1 MASAGVIDT
10 ILRQLAT
17 VDLSA
22 KDKFEAA
29 VTLRDHLDHYTSGPV
44 YPQFLKKVMPV
55 IIGILSGP
63 PSFQS
68 ESSEQKLRNCML
80 EIIHRFPSIPSPPE
94 PFEPYAEETIDL
106 LSRLIRTDNEDNAC
120 LCIKTVCDILR
131 HQSKVCGAKA
141 QAFLLLVKDLF
152 DQTELIVKSQLD
164 HEQPADGSAAAGV
177 GAGPGAAALAAS
189 DPTAPSTPGPS
200 HPPGSP
206 VAGASL
212 EVDRPLLK
220 GMQSFKVIAECP
232 IIVVS
237 IFQMYRSLNNIK
249 PFIPVIKAVLSTHPK
264 AQDRAHAEANARGAN
279 FFGMSPLI
287 RNKTSYGDYIT
298 LKVKMM
304 SFLAYALR
312 QHADL
317 MADFLP
323 ALPSTIVRLLRD
335 CPRDKA
341 AARKELIVAIRHI
354 INFNYRLI
362 FVSVIEQFLDERT
375 LMGDG
380 LTVHETMRPLAYSML
395 ADLIHHVRDHLKP
408 PIIRKTVA
416 IYTRNLLDDFPGT
429 SFQTMSAKLLLNMA
443 ECIAKMDDK
452 VEARYLLVT
461 ILNAIA
467 DKFAS
472 MNRQYNNAVKLSA
485 DVRRQQADQQRK
497 AAASPTALGTAAFS
511 ETYLADMD
519 ATAPAW
525 DEIDIFTAAMPIK
538 LINARE
544 RGHDPVVDNK
554 FLFKTLMHGLR
565 NTVFQLRACTQAPAI
580 DPAIAPAGW
589 SEVASG
595 FNAEEVQV
603 IVKLLREGARVFRYY
618 EGVKDKNASDAHYAS
633 TVEYM
638 ANFYMASSSKEEKDL
653 LEMFATVF
661 HVIDPATFNEIFG
674 HEVPHLF
681 AMTLEHPALLHIPQF
696 FLASDVTSPTFCGML
711 LRFLMDH
718 IEEVGLA
725 DVKKASV
732 LLRLFKLAFM
742 AVTLFAAQNEQILLP
757 YVVDIIS
764 KSVELSTHAQEPMNY
779 FFLLRSLFRSIGGG
793 KFEHLYKQILP
804 LLEMLLDVLNNLLLA
819 ARKPVERDLYVEL
832 CLTVPAR
839 LSNLLPHLN
848 FLMRPLVAA
857 LRAGSDMIGQGLRTL
872 ELCVDN
878 LTAEY
883 LDPLMA
889 PVLDELMPALYDQL
903 RPHPYS
909 HFHAHTAMRILG
921 KLGGRNR
928 KHMTDHLPLTFKQYI
943 DDVPSFDVRLV
954 GSKKDRAFNADLGLE
969 LALQKIMEVPS
980 KPVKGPIPK
989 QSDAYYKK
997 QALQMIEA
1005 QIKIRIGYD
1014 KSVPE
1019 DLPRLVR
1026 LQAQDLLARK
1036 FDVDLGPFEEI
1047 HRDRSVAKKRDQEE
1061 VLTRLLK
1068 ALLYAESIPELRDEA
1083 DAFLMNICRHFVVLD
1098 VGRSLV
1104 NAKKASTTFDATTGE
1119 GPLVV
1124 DAHILADA
1132 LLDSLASMLPEVR
1145 EAAQRAIRV
1154 MFETAATIFGSE
1166 RHVHVLEFF
1175 GHLSSTF
1182 THGCYVEEWFLK
1194 TGACLGIHTLLTEID
1209 LGEAWVDSVQMD
1221 FIRALLFVVKD
1232 MPPDLPDTTMRLA
1245 QKTLEA
1251 LLDRVTKGLTKDD
1264 VVPAKD
1270 HAHPRA
1276 EQDNKRNS
1284 QTPQPPQASP
1294 APQTTPQ
1301 PTPTPAPAAVAQGTP
1316 QPAAAAATSTPAPST
1331 TAVAAPKSTRAR
1343 RLPTTCNLLAME
1355 LSHMNK
1361 HVRSTAKKSLEQIAK
1376 NIDAQVWE
1384 IIEPHK
1390 ERLLTPL
1397 FQKPLRA
1404 LPFAIQI
1411 GLIDALT
1418 YFLTLKTDFVAIDDD
1433 VDRLLTEALAL
1444 SDASDT
1450 SLAGKSAEFRTHNHI
1465 VQLRVACIRIL
1476 STAMGFDEYQ
1486 RNKDNKPSVTR
1497 AAIVSM
1503 FFNRLYADSDPTS
1516 EAANEALKRVFMY
1529 TSKLPKDLLQQG
1541 LRPVLA
1547 SLQDAKRLT
1556 PENLEH
1562 LALLLRLLTNYFK
1575 VEIGSRLLDHVG
1587 KLAQP
1592 AEIQRVSFMLYEQS
1606 VLMNT
1611 IVGVFGIFPLLP
1623 DAARMYKERIIDAV
1637 LDLEEKLR
1645 RTHHSPLRAPVYK
1658 YLNRYP
1664 DECCNLLT
1672 SRIEQLKYG
1681 RFLAQ
1686 ALDDPDSQAIR
1697 DYCDAH
1703 VDELIKS
1710 CNTIVE
1716 EQKET
1721 RFVAVINTVHILHS
1735 LAAHHSTAVPWMEK
1749 KENLMWLKAVA
1760 KTLEERLRANAYP
1773 PELRLA
1779 ANQAAEQLM
1788 AILTKYL
1795 DLHVDDTD
1803 MLLSL
1808 VECVTA
1814 EDLRATPAFHA
1825 HIYKKIVCNESV
1837 DFCRS
1842 LVLRCLEVYAG
1853 KKASHKTKS
1862 YLLHNMVNPIV
1873 AMDVMRHWDRL
1884 GEKDKDKGSPLFA
1897 DKQILESINSK
1908 IWQASMVDSQDDAA
1922 AAAVGGVDY
1931 TRMEVMQLTAMIV
1944 KYHHVILQDLRKDT
1958 IKFGWTYIRN
1968 DDAMNKNAAYV
1979 LLGYFI
1985 AHYETPVKIVSQVY
1999 YSLLKTNQS
2008 EGRALVSQALELIA
2022 PVLPKRFKP
2031 KGDDRNAAVWAAAPR
2046 RILAEESHNAQQT
2059 SSIFQFLVRHPDL
2072 FYELRD
2078 KFTMLIILSLQR
2090 VASPANASS
2099 ESKRLALNLM
2109 WLIWQWEYR
2118 RVEGKPIEEA
2128 NGAISGSSA
2137 SPSAARSTSASP
2149 MSRKRRLEGD
2159 EPGDPSSG
2167 GSPSGQAPAAPAV
2180 APVKEYQVPQVGRQK
2195 MLRFLVK
2202 FIAQLNER
2210 YELPSSKPKD
2220 PSALA
2225 LQSPNPWSD
2234 MCKRSMALLYNLLHP
2249 RYWGISDVELQ
2260 SNATDVV
2267 LASDKTSQ
2275 ALANDQPEKETED
2288 KFINNIINMLQV
2300 VRVILNFQTDEWI
2313 VANIEVIQKI
2323 LERSLK
2329 SDNPEVQDCL
2339 HTETTDHDDG
2349 RKLKSIVARVLE
2361 TVPEDVQMEDADGEG
2376 ESETQQPSEFVTF
2389 LSNIATETL
2398 GANNY
2403 MAGINILWSLAA
2415 RRPTAVDVHIPAI
2428 LKALQAKLGREHLA
2442 HYAFMATI
2450 ANNPHHARA
2459 QQQQQ
2464 DPAAAAAEMTPYNL
2478 EIQTGLIIKA
2488 IDVAAKRIETLG
2500 DNRRPFLSVLA
2511 NLVEKSQHIGLCTK
2525 ILDMVEG
2532 WVFKSEGT
2540 WPTLKEKTAVLHK
2553 MLGFEH
2559 RPDLTML
2566 QKFLD
2571 LVIRIY
2577 EDPKIARTEITVR
2590 LEHAFLIGTRA
2601 QDVDTRNRFLN
2612 VFSRSLAKAASDR
2625 LMFVITDQNWEMLA
2639 DTFWL
2644 SQASH
2649 LLMGAVEMNATAQL
2663 HPEDI
2668 RVQTLSQLY
2677 GIYSKDNREP
2687 ELMMDDK
2694 YEALMAGVRKHV
2706 AGLADV
2712 KVRDLLEPL
2721 TQLQH
2726 TDNHTANE
2734 LWVMLFPLFWGA
2746 TLREDRPELERGLVG
2761 LLTKDYHNRQ
2771 MDKRPNVI
2779 QALLA
2784 GASRA
2789 WPDCKIPPHVMK
2801 HLARIF
2807 DVWYVALTQLERS
2820 AIFPEVASARVRESN
2835 LDALVEL
2842 YADLKEE
2849 DLFYGTW
2856 RRRCRF
2862 LETNSGL
2869 SYEQNGMWDKAQ
2881 RMYEAAQVKA
2891 RTSVVPYSQAEYMLW
2906 EDHWV
2911 ICAQKLQQW
2920 DILQDFAKHENFQD
2934 LLLECAWRNFDMWQE
2949 QTSRDQLDG
2958 LIKGVMDAP
2967 TPRRAFFQSF
2977 MSLLRFH
2984 HKQEAAQEFNRSTD
2998 EAIQL
3003 SIRKWHQLP
3012 RRLTN
3017 AHIPLM
3023 QQFQLMVEIHDASII
3038 SNSLSTTVY
3047 TNLDAKSSE
3056 LKLLLGSWRD
3066 RLPNMWDDVLAWQ
3079 DLVTWRQHIFNLI
3092 NNTYL
3097 NLLPAQGGGQPA
3109 GSSSFAYRGYH
3120 ETAWIINRFAHVARK
3135 HDLSEVCINQL
3146 GRIYTLPNIEIQEAF
3161 LKLREQAKCH
3171 FQNPDELTSG
3181 LDVINNTNLNY
3192 FNAPQKAEFYTLK
3205 GMFLEKLSQKEDAN
3219 VAFGTALHYDIT
3231 TPKAWAEWGFFND
3244 RIFQAEPTNYTVARQ
3259 ALTCYLQASASY
3271 KNAKVRKLIS
3281 RILWLLSL
3289 DDAQGTIASGFDDF
3303 KGEMATW
3310 YWITFIPQ
3318 LLSGLN
3324 HKEAPRTHEILLE
3337 IAQTYPQALYFVLR
3351 TSREDM
3357 LQIKKNQ
3364 EAREAKL
3371 AQQQAAQAAA
3381 LAQAAKQGSASPSQ
3395 TKTAAGAASGTP
3407 APASA
3412 TQSPQQQN
3420 KQTPTPTP
3428 QPQPQPTAAKTEGG
3442 ASRPGTANGA
3452 ADGTPAP
3459 ANGAAA
3465 TTPAAPAS
3473 ASGTPVPPGTTPAPA
3488 ASAATPASASG
3499 TPAPAIKTEAGTE
3512 GAAAPAASAAGSNKA
3527 NSAATTPVPPPVPAP
3542 APAPASATPAAAGA
3556 AAGTPARNGSATPA
3570 PNGVAAQQAKA
3581 AGGDGSPA
3589 AAAAA
3594 ATAGRVQANGG
3605 KRHPWDY
3612 MEEILVVL
3620 KSSFP
3625 LLALSMETVIDQI
3638 QKHLKCPPDEDAY
3651 RLIVALLN
3659 DAMSYISRSPTS
3671 YSKDVKLP
3679 TATESN
3685 IMRFAETVLPTHIRP
3700 MFEAE
3705 FVAVRPTMYEYI
3717 QNLRQWRNKFEDKLD
3732 RRSNK
3737 VPLEQLSPHLCEFRY
3752 LKMDDIEIPGQYLQ
3766 LKDKN
3771 SDFIR
3776 IDRFIP
3782 QVELIRTVGVSHRR
3796 IRIRGHDGSIH
3807 PFAVQQPTAR
3817 NCRREE
3823 RALQL
3828 FRQLN
3833 QRLSHK
3839 KESRRRDLQFTLP
3852 LVVPV
3857 AQHIRLVQDDPSY
3870 VSMQTIYEEHCRENG
3885 FSKDDAAIH
3894 TMEKLAVLIDS
3905 KTTVRLHA
3913 RHHMPT
3919 QTIALTDNPQKQND
3933 QQAMGARAEVLEAI
3947 QARMVPNTVLINY
3960 FQRTFPD
3967 FGDYF
3972 LFRRRF
3978 AYQYAATTFMTF
3990 ILCAD
3995 KRYPH
4000 KINIG
4005 RGTGNVWSADVMP
4018 FMPTVSPYFKN
4029 PEPVPFRLTPNLQA
4043 LMGPLAVEGIFSC
4056 SIMAIARSLAEPE
4069 QELSYALTLFVRDE
4083 IVYWFTS
4090 NRHAQQMTEDK
4101 LRRAVQANVD
4111 VVTKRAVSLAQ
4122 TPVGNLPAYQTVI
4135 DLIAKATNPVNLA
4148 MCDVLWMAF
4157 L

>member
-17 VDLSA
+17 ADLST
-22 KDKFEAA
+22 KDKLEAA
-29 VTLRDHLDHYTSGPV
+29 VTLRDHLDHYTTGPV

-55 IIGILSGP
+55 IIGILNGP

-68 ESSEQKLRNCML
+68 ASLEQKLRYCML

-106 LSRLIRTDNEDNAC
+106 LSRLIRFDNEDNAC

-131 HQSKVCGAKA
+131 HQAKVCGVKA
-141 QAFLLLVKDLF
+141 QAFLGLVKELF
-152 DQTELIVKSQLD
+152 DQTEVIVKEQLD
-164 HEQPADGSAAAGV
+164 NEPADGSIAV
-177 GAGPGAAALAAS
+177 GGAVSADTFALGA
-189 DPTAPSTPGPS
+189 APSTPA
-200 HPPGSP
+200 HAPGSP
-206 VAGASL
+206 GAGASL

-249 PFIPVIKAVLSTHPK
+249 PFIPVIKAILSGHPK
-264 AQDRAHAEANARGAN
+264 AQEAAHAEAATRGVA
-279 FFGMSPLI
+279 FFGMSPQI
-287 RNKTSYGDYIT
+287 RNKASYNDYIT

-362 FVSVIEQFLDERT
+362 FVSVIEQLLDERT

-416 IYTRNLLDDFPGT
+416 IYTKNLLDEFPGT

-443 ECIAKMDDK
+443 ECIAKMEDK
-452 VEARYLLVT
+452 IEARYLLVT

-467 DKFAS
+467 DKFAA
-472 MNRQYNNAVKLSA
+472 MNRQYENAVKQSA
-485 DVRRQQADQQRK
+485 DVRRQQAVQQRK
-497 AAASPTALGTAAFS
+497 AAFSPTALGTAAFS

-519 ATAPAW
+519 ATAPTW
-525 DEIDIFTAAMPIK
+525 DEIDIFTAAMPIRM
-538 LINARE
+538 INTRE

-565 NTVFQLRACTQAPAI
+565 NTVYQLRACAQTPEI
-580 DPAIAPAGW
+580 DPAICPPGW

-618 EGVKDKNASDAHYAS
+618 ESVEKDKLGADAHYAS

-638 ANFYMASSSKEEKDL
+638 ANFYMASSSKEEKEL
-653 LEMFATVF
+653 MEMFATVF
-661 HVIDPATFNEIFG
+661 HVIDLATFNEIFE
-674 HEVPHLF
+674 HEIPHLF
-681 AMTLEHPALLHIPQF
+681 TLTLEHPALLHIPQF

-711 LRFLMDH
+711 LRFLMNH
-718 IEEVGLA
+718 IKDVGLA

-732 LLRLFKLAFM
+732 LLRMFKLVFM
-742 AVTLFAAQNEQILLP
+742 AVTLFAAQNEQVLLP
-757 YVVDIIS
+757 YVVDILS
-764 KSVELSTHAQEPMNY
+764 KSVELSTHAEEPMNY

-819 ARKPVERDLYVEL
+819 ARKPIERDLYVEL

-857 LRAGSDMIGQGLRTL
+857 LRAGWDMIGQGLRTL

-928 KHMTDHLPLTFKQYI
+928 KYMTDHLPLTFKQYV
-943 DDVPSFDVRLV
+943 DDAPSFDVRIV
-954 GSKKDRAFNADLGLE
+954 GTKKERAFNADLGLE
-969 LALQKIMEVPS
+969 LALQKIMEVPN
-980 KPVKGPIPK
+980 KPVKGPIFK

-997 QALQMIEA
+997 QALQMIVA
-1005 QIKIRIGYD
+1005 QIKIRIGFD
-1014 KSVPE
+1014 KNLQE

-1036 FDVDLGPFEEI
+1036 LDADLGPFEEI

-1061 VLTRLLK
+1061 ALTRLLK
-1068 ALLYAESIPELRDEA
+1068 ALIFAESIPDLRDEA
-1083 DAFLMNICRHFVVLD
+1083 STFLMNICRHFIVLD
-1098 VGRSLV
+1098 VGISLV
-1104 NAKKASTTFDATTGE
+1104 NAKRASITFDATKGE

-1124 DAHILADA
+1124 DSHVLTDAILE
-1132 LLDSLASMLPEVR
+1132 SLASTQPEVR
-1145 EAAQRAIRV
+1145 EVAQRAIKV
-1154 MFETAATIFGSE
+1154 MFDTAATIFGSE
-1166 RHVHVLEFF
+1166 SHVHVLEFF
-1175 GHLSSTF
+1175 THLASTF
-1182 THGCYVEEWFLK
+1182 THGCYGEEWFLK
-1194 TGACLGIHTLLTEID
+1194 TGACLGIRTLLTDID
-1209 LGEAWVDSVQMD
+1209 LGDVWIDSVQMKLT
-1221 FIRALLFVVKD
+1221 RGLLFVIKD

-1245 QKTLEA
+1245 QSTLET
-1251 LLDRVTKGLTKDD
+1251 LLERVTKG
-1264 VVPAKD
+1264 V
-1270 HAHPRA
+1270 
-1276 EQDNKRNS
+1276 KREDLLADKEVS
-1284 QTPQPPQASP
+1284 QTPV
-1294 APQTTPQ
+1294 PQTPQSLDTKIGPQTPLSQ
-1301 PTPTPAPAAVAQGTP
+1301 TSKSDET
-1316 QPAAAAATSTPAPST
+1316 ATKMSA
-1331 TAVAAPKSTRAR
+1331 RAR
-1343 RLPTTCNLLAME
+1343 RLSQMCLTLAME

-1361 HVRSTAKKSLEQIAK
+1361 HVRNTSKRSLDQIAK
-1376 NIDAQVWE
+1376 AVDVQVWE
-1384 IIEPHK
+1384 IIEPYK
-1390 ERLLTPL
+1390 ERLLPPL
-1397 FQKPLRA
+1397 YQKPLRA

-1411 GLIDALT
+1411 GYIDALT
-1418 YFLTLKTDFVAIDDD
+1418 YFLTVKTDFVPVDED
-1433 VDRLLTEALAL
+1433 VDRLLSEVLAL
-1444 SDASDT
+1444 SEASDS

-1465 VQLRVACIRIL
+1465 VELRVACIRIL
-1476 STAMGFDEYQ
+1476 STAMGIDEFQ
-1486 RNKDNKPSVTR
+1486 RNKDNKPSAAR
-1497 AAIVSM
+1497 AQIVSM
-1503 FFNRLYADSDPTS
+1503 FFSRLYEESDPTC
-1516 EAANEALKRVFMY
+1516 EAANEALKRVLMY

-1556 PENLEH
+1556 PSRLEN

-1575 VEIGSRLLDHVG
+1575 VEIGSRLLDHVA
-1587 KLAQP
+1587 KLALP
-1592 AEIQRVSFMLYEQS
+1592 TDIQQVSFMLYEQS
-1606 VLMNT
+1606 VLMST

-1623 DAARMYKERIIDAV
+1623 DAARMYKERIIDAA

-1645 RTHHSPLRAPVYK
+1645 RTHHSPLRPSVYK
-1658 YLNRYP
+1658 YFNRYP
-1664 DECCNLLT
+1664 EDCCNLLT
-1672 SRIEQLKYG
+1672 SRIEQLRYG
-1681 RFLAQ
+1681 RLLAQ
-1686 ALDDPDSQAIR
+1686 ALQDKDSQRIR
-1697 DYCDAH
+1697 DYCNAH
-1703 VDELIKS
+1703 ADELIQS
-1710 CNTIVE
+1710 CNTIVANK
-1716 EQKET
+1716 KET
-1721 RFVAVINTVHILHS
+1721 QFVAVINTVHILYS
-1735 LAAHHSTAVPWMEK
+1735 LCVNQATAVPWLEK
-1749 KENLMWLKAVA
+1749 KDNLNWLKSVS
-1760 KTLEERLRANAYP
+1760 KTLEERLRANTYP

-1779 ANQAAEQLM
+1779 ANQAAEQLTS
-1788 AILTKYL
+1788 ISTHYL
-1795 DLHVDDTD
+1795 SLHVDDIDT
-1803 MLLSL
+1803 LLGL
-1808 VECVTA
+1808 VGSITA
-1814 EDLRATPAFHA
+1814 EELRSTPEFHK
-1825 HIYKKIVCNESV
+1825 HIYENIVCNQSV
-1837 DFCRS
+1837 SFCQT
-1842 LVLRCLEVYAG
+1842 LVLRCLEDYAG
-1853 KKASHKTKS
+1853 KVASHKTKS
-1862 YLLHNMVNPIV
+1862 FLLHYIVNPIV
-1873 AMDVMRHWDRL
+1873 AMDIMRHWDRL
-1884 GEKDKDKGSPLFA
+1884 GEKDKDKGSPLLA
-1897 DKQILESINSK
+1897 DKQIIESISSK
-1908 IWQASMVDSQDDAA
+1908 VWKANMADGQDETGLQVD
-1922 AAAVGGVDY
+1922 GVDY
-1931 TRMEVMQLTAMIV
+1931 TRMEVMQLTAMLV
-1944 KYHHVILQDLRKDT
+1944 KYHHVILQDLRKDI

-1979 LLGYFI
+1979 VLGYFI
-1985 AHYETPVKIVSQVY
+1985 AHYDTPVKIVSQVY

-2008 EGRALVSQALELIA
+2008 EGRVLVSQALELIA
-2022 PVLPKRFKP
+2022 PVLPKRFRP
-2031 KGDDRNAAVWAAAPR
+2031 NLDRNAAVWAAAPR

-2059 SSIFQFLVRHPDL
+2059 TSIFQFLVRHPDL
-2072 FYELRD
+2072 FYESRD

-2090 VASPANASS
+2090 VASPPNASS

-2118 RVEGKPIEEA
+2118 RVEGKPIEETSVNGGAVATPA
-2128 NGAISGSSA
+2128 NGASSPA
-2137 SPSAARSTSASP
+2137 AARHMSESP
-2149 MSRKRRLEGD
+2149 LSRKRKLDGD
-2159 EPGDPSSG
+2159 DAAD
-2167 GSPSGQAPAAPAV
+2167 SPSIQGASAVQQPTAPF
-2180 APVKEYQVPQVGRQK
+2180 KEYQVPTVGRQK
-2195 MLRFLVK
+2195 MLRFLIK

-2220 PSALA
+2220 STSVAQ
-2225 LQSPNPWSD
+2225 QSPNPWSD
-2234 MCKRSMALLYNLLHP
+2234 MCKRSIALLYNLLQP
-2249 RYWGISDVELQ
+2249 RYWGINDVELQ
-2260 SNATDVV
+2260 SNVTEAV
-2267 LASDKTSQ
+2267 LHNDKTAR
-2275 ALANDQPEKETED
+2275 ALANDQSEKEED
-2288 KFINNIINMLQV
+2288 KFVNNIINMLQV
-2300 VRVILNFQTDEWI
+2300 VRLILNFQTDEWI
-2313 VANIEVIQKI
+2313 VAHIDGIQTI
-2323 LERSLK
+2323 LEMSLK

-2339 HTETTDHDDG
+2339 CTETTENDDG
-2349 RKLKSIVARVLE
+2349 RKVKSILGRILE
-2361 TVPEDVQMEDADGEG
+2361 TVPEDVQMEDADADGEG
-2376 ESETQQPSEFVTF
+2376 ETQQPSEFVTF

-2398 GANNY
+2398 SAGNY
-2403 MAGINILWSLAA
+2403 MAGINILWSLSA
-2415 RRPTAVDVHIPAI
+2415 RRPAAIDGHIPAI

-2442 HYAFMATI
+2442 HYAYVATY
-2450 ANNPHHARA
+2450 ASNPHYRA
-2459 QQQQQ
+2459 QQQL
-2464 DPAAAAAEMTPYNL
+2464 DPASAVNEMTPYNL

-2488 IDVAAKRIETLG
+2488 IDVAAKRIESLG
-2500 DNRRPFLSVLA
+2500 DDRRPFLSVLA

-2553 MLGFEH
+2553 MLGFEN
-2559 RPDLTML
+2559 RTDLTML

-2601 QDVDTRNRFLN
+2601 QDVETRNRFLN
-2612 VFSRSLAKAASDR
+2612 VFSRSLAKAGSDR
-2625 LMFVITDQNWEMLA
+2625 LMFVITDQNWETLA

-2644 SQASH
+2644 AQASH
-2649 LLMGAVEMNATAQL
+2649 LLMGAFEMNAMAQM
-2663 HPEDI
+2663 HPEDV
-2668 RVQTLSQLY
+2668 RVQPMSQLY
-2677 GIYSKDNREP
+2677 GTYSKDTREP
-2687 ELMMDDK
+2687 EMMMDDK
-2694 YEALMAGVRKHV
+2694 YEMLMASVRRHV
-2706 AGLADV
+2706 ASLADV

-2721 TQLQH
+2721 AQLQH
-2726 TDNHTANE
+2726 TDNKTAKD
-2734 LWVMLFPLFWGA
+2734 LWVTLFPLFWGGS
-2746 TLREDRPELERGLVG
+2746 LREDRPELERGLVG
-2761 LLTKDYHNRQ
+2761 LLTKEYHNRQ
-2771 MDKRPNVI
+2771 MDKRPNVV

-2789 WPDCKIPPHVMK
+2789 WPDCKVPPHVMK

-2807 DVWYVALTQLERS
+2807 DVWYVAVMQLERS
-2820 AIFPEVASARVRESN
+2820 ATFPEVSSARVRESN

-2862 LETNSGL
+2862 IETNSGL

-2881 RMYEAAQVKA
+2881 RLYEAAQVKA

-2911 ICAQKLQQW
+2911 VCAQKLQQW

-2949 QTSRDQLDG
+2949 QSSRDQLEG

-2967 TPRRAFFQSF
+2967 TPRRTFFHSF

-2984 HKQEAAQEFNRSTD
+2984 HKQDTVQDFNRSTD

-3038 SNSLSTTVY
+3038 CNSLSTTVFS
-3047 TNLDAKSSE
+3047 NLDTKSTE

-3066 RLPNMWDDVLAWQ
+3066 RLPNMWDDILAWQ

-3092 NNTYL
+3092 NSTYL
-3097 NLLPAQGGGQPA
+3097 NLLPPQGSGQPT
-3109 GSSSFAYRGYH
+3109 GGSSFAYRGYH

-3171 FQNPDELTSG
+3171 FQNPDELNSG
-3181 LDVINNTNLNY
+3181 LDVINNTNLSY
-3192 FNAPQKAEFYTLK
+3192 FNSPQKAEFYTLK
-3205 GMFLEKLSQKEDAN
+3205 GMFLEKLHQKDDAN
-3219 VAFGTALHYDIT
+3219 LAFGTALHFDIT

-3244 RIFQAEPTNYTVARQ
+3244 RIFQAEPTNYMVARQ

-3289 DDAQGTIASGFDDF
+3289 DDAQGTIAGGFDDF

-3318 LLSGLN
+3318 LLTGLSQ
-3324 HKEAPRTHEILLE
+3324 KEAPRIHEILLE
-3337 IAQTYPQALYFVLR
+3337 IAKTYPQALYFVLR
-3351 TSREDM
+3351 TSRDDM
-3357 LQIKKNQ
+3357 QQIKKNQ
-3364 EAREAKL
+3364 EIREQKAL
-3371 AQQQAAQAAA
+3371 QIQAAQAAA
-3381 LAQAAKQGSASPSQ
+3381 AAQAAQAQSNKKQDSTSPSL
-3395 TKTAAGAASGTP
+3395 TKSAVATAATPSGTP
-3407 APASA
+3407 TTV
-3412 TQSPQQQN
+3412 TQSPQQV
-3420 KQTPTPTP
+3420 KSAP
-3428 QPQPQPTAAKTEGG
+3428 QAATANSNGG
-3442 ASRPGTANGA
+3442 ASLPGTAADGAVEGTVVAGAVTATALAGTSETPVPPGSASGA
-3452 ADGTPAP
+3452 APPATIKTEAPGEGAANSAP
-3459 ANGAAA
+3459 ANGHAKPNGAAA
-3465 TTPAAPAS
+3465 T
-3473 ASGTPVPPGTTPAPA
+3473 
-3488 ASAATPASASG
+3488 
-3499 TPAPAIKTEAGTE
+3499 
-3512 GAAAPAASAAGSNKA
+3512 
-3527 NSAATTPVPPPVPAP
+3527 PVPPPALGPATNVGT
-3542 APAPASATPAAAGA
+3542 TPL
-3556 AAGTPARNGSATPA
+3556 RNGSATPA
-3570 PNGVAAQQAKA
+3570 PNGLAQQAQQMQKVM
-3581 AGGDGSPA
+3581 GDGSPA
-3589 AAAAA
+3589 LTAAL
-3594 ATAGRVQANGG
+3594 AGAVGKTG
-3605 KRHPWDY
+3605 KRPPWDH
-3612 MEEILVVL
+3612 MEQILVVL

-3638 QKHLKCPPDEDAY
+3638 SKHLKCPPDEDAY

-3659 DAMSYISRSPTS
+3659 DAMSYIGRAPTS
-3671 YSKDVKLP
+3671 YSKEVKLP
-3679 TATESN
+3679 PATESN
-3685 IMRFAETVLPTHIRP
+3685 IMRFAETVLPAHIRP

-3732 RRSNK
+3732 RRAAK

-3771 SDFIR
+3771 TDFIR

-3828 FRQLN
+3828 LRQLN

-3870 VSMQTIYEEHCRENG
+3870 VSMQTIYEEFCRENG
-3885 FSKDDAAIH
+3885 YSKDDASIQ
-3894 TMEKLAVLIDS
+3894 TLEKLAVMLDA
-3905 KTTVRLHA
+3905 KA
-3913 RHHMPT
+3913 KPNDHHT
-3919 QTIALTDNPQKQND
+3919 
-3933 QQAMGARAEVLEAI
+3933 MGAKAEVLEAI
-3947 QARMVPNTVLINY
+3947 QANMVPNTVLIDY
-3960 FQRTFPD
+3960 FQRMFPD

-3978 AYQYAATTFMTF
+3978 AYQYAATTFMTYV
-3990 ILCAD
+3990 LSAD

-4005 RGTGNVWSADVMP
+4005 RGTGNVWSAEVMP
-4018 FMPTVSPYFKN
+4018 FMPQNGPYFKN
-4029 PEPVPFRLTPNLQA
+4029 LEPVPFRLTPNLQA

-4056 SIMAIARSLAEPE
+4056 SIMAIARSLADPE
-4069 QELSYALTLFVRDE
+4069 QELAYALTLFVRDE
-4083 IVYWFTS
+4083 IVFWFTS

-4101 LRRAVQANVD
+4101 LRRAVQANVEA
-4111 VVTKRAVSLAQ
+4111 VTKRAVSLAQ
-4122 TPVGNLPAYQTVI
+4122 PPVGNLPAFQTVI
-4135 DLIAKATNPVNLA
+4135 DLVARATNPVNLA
-4148 MCDVLWMAF
+4148 MSDILWMPF

>member
-17 VDLSA
+17 ADLSA
-22 KDKFEAA
+22 KDKLDAA
-29 VTLRDHLDHYTSGPV
+29 VTLRDHLDHYTTGPV
-44 YPQFLKKVMPV
+44 YPQFLRKVMPV
-55 IIGILSGP
+55 IIGILNGP

-68 ESSEQKLRNCML
+68 ASLDQKLRYCML

-106 LSRLIRTDNEDNAC
+106 LSRLIRIDNEDNAC

-131 HQSKVCGAKA
+131 HQAKVCGAKA
-141 QAFLLLVKDLF
+141 QAFLSLVKELF
-152 DQTELIVKSQLD
+152 DQTEVIVKEQLD
-164 HEQPADGSAAAGV
+164 NEPADGSFPDG
-177 GAGPGAAALAAS
+177 GAAPADMSAQSL
-189 DPTAPSTPGPS
+189 APSTPAHAPAS
-200 HPPGSP
+200 PG
-206 VAGASL
+206 AGASL

-249 PFIPVIKAVLSTHPK
+249 PFIPVIKAILSGHPK
-264 AQDRAHAEANARGAN
+264 AQEAAHAEAASKGAP
-279 FFGMSPLI
+279 FFGMSPRI

-317 MADFLP
+317 VSDFLP

-362 FVSVIEQFLDERT
+362 FVGVIEQLLDERT

-408 PIIRKTVA
+408 PVIRKTVS
-416 IYTRNLLDDFPGT
+416 IYTRNLLDEFPGT

-443 ECIAKMDDK
+443 ECISKMEDK
-452 VEARYLLVT
+452 IEARYLLVT

-467 DKFAS
+467 GKFAA
-472 MNRQYNNAVKLSA
+472 MNRQYENAVKQSA
-485 DVRRQQADQQRK
+485 DVRRQQAAQQRK
-497 AAASPTALGTAAFS
+497 AAFSPTALGTAAFS
-511 ETYLADMD
+511 ETYLADTD

-525 DEIDIFTAAMPIK
+525 DEIDIFTVAMPIK
-538 LINARE
+538 LINTRE

-565 NTVFQLRACTQAPAI
+565 NTVYQLRACAQTPDI
-580 DPAIAPAGW
+580 DPVICPPGW

-595 FNAEEVQV
+595 FSAEEVQV

-618 EGVKDKNASDAHYAS
+618 ESVEKDKLGADAHYAS

-638 ANFYMASSSKEEKDL
+638 ANFYMTSSSKEEKEL
-653 LEMFATVF
+653 MEMFATVF
-661 HVIDPATFNEIFG
+661 HVVDLATFNEIFE
-674 HEVPHLF
+674 HEIPHLF
-681 AMTLEHPALLHIPQF
+681 SLTLEHPALLHIPQF

-711 LRFLMDH
+711 LRFLMNH
-718 IEEVGLA
+718 IKDVGLA
-725 DVKKASV
+725 DVKRASV
-732 LLRLFKLAFM
+732 LLRMFKLVFM
-742 AVTLFAAQNEQILLP
+742 AVTLFAAQNEQVLLP
-757 YVVDIIS
+757 YVVDILS
-764 KSVELSTHAQEPMNY
+764 KSVELSTHAEEPMNY

-819 ARKPVERDLYVEL
+819 ARKPIERDLYVEL

-857 LRAGSDMIGQGLRTL
+857 LRAGSEMIGQGLRTL

-928 KHMTDHLPLTFKQYI
+928 KHMTDHLPLAFKQYV
-943 DDVPSFDVRLV
+943 DDAPSFDVRIF
-954 GSKKDRAFNADLGLE
+954 GTKKDRAFNADLGLE
-969 LALQKIMEVPS
+969 LALQKIMEIPN
-980 KPVKGPIPK
+980 KPAKGPIFK

-997 QALQMIEA
+997 QALQMIVA
-1005 QIKIRIGYD
+1005 QIKIRIGFD
-1014 KSVPE
+1014 KNLQE

-1036 FDVDLGPFEEI
+1036 LDADLGPFEEI

-1061 VLTRLLK
+1061 MLTRLLK
-1068 ALLYAESIPELRDEA
+1068 ALMFAESIPDLREEA
-1083 DAFLMNICRHFVVLD
+1083 STFLMNICRHFIVLD
-1098 VGRSLV
+1098 VGISLV
-1104 NAKKASTTFDATTGE
+1104 NAKRASITFDATKGE

-1124 DAHILADA
+1124 DSHILTDA
-1132 LLDSLASMLPEVR
+1132 ILESLASMLPEVR
-1145 EAAQRAIRV
+1145 EVAQRAIRV
-1154 MFETAATIFGSE
+1154 MFDTAATIFGSE
-1166 RHVHVLEFF
+1166 SHVHSLEIFT
-1175 GHLSSTF
+1175 HLASTF
-1182 THGCYVEEWFLK
+1182 THGCYGEEWFLK
-1194 TGACLGIHTLLTEID
+1194 TGACFGIRTLLTDID
-1209 LGEAWVDSVQMD
+1209 LGDAWIDSMQMKLT
-1221 FIRALLFVVKD
+1221 RGLLFVIKD

-1245 QKTLEA
+1245 QSTLET
-1251 LLDRVTKGLTKDD
+1251 LLERVTKGVKKEDLLVDRD
-1264 VVPAKD
+1264 L
-1270 HAHPRA
+1270 
-1276 EQDNKRNS
+1276 
-1284 QTPQPPQASP
+1284 PQAL
-1294 APQTTPQ
+1294 AP
-1301 PTPTPAPAAVAQGTP
+1301 PTPSPLEAKADSQKSGETGTRIS
-1316 QPAAAAATSTPAPST
+1316 A
-1331 TAVAAPKSTRAR
+1331 RAR
-1343 RLPTTCNLLAME
+1343 RLPQMCLTLAME

-1361 HVRSTAKKSLEQIAK
+1361 HVRNTSKRSLDQIAK
-1376 NIDAQVWE
+1376 AIDVPVWK
-1384 IIEPHK
+1384 IIEPYK
-1390 ERLLTPL
+1390 ERLLPPL
-1397 FQKPLRA
+1397 YQKPLRA

-1411 GLIDALT
+1411 GYIDALT
-1418 YFLTLKTDFVAIDDD
+1418 YFLTLKPDFVPIDED
-1433 VDRLLTEALAL
+1433 VDRLLSEVLAL
-1444 SDASDT
+1444 SEASDS

-1465 VQLRVACIRIL
+1465 VELRVACIRIL
-1476 STAMGFDEYQ
+1476 STAMGIDEFQ
-1486 RNKDNKPSVTR
+1486 RNKDNKPSAVR
-1497 AAIVSM
+1497 AQIVSM
-1503 FFNRLYADSDPTS
+1503 FFSRLYEESDPTC
-1516 EAANEALKRVFMY
+1516 EAANEALKRVLMY

-1556 PENLEH
+1556 PGRLEN

-1575 VEIGSRLLDHVG
+1575 VEIGSRLLNHVA
-1587 KLAQP
+1587 KLALP
-1592 AEIQRVSFMLYEQS
+1592 TDIQQVSFMLYEQS
-1606 VLMNT
+1606 VLMST

-1623 DAARMYKERIIDAV
+1623 DAARMYKERIIDEV

-1645 RTHHSPLRAPVYK
+1645 RTHHSPLRPSVYK
-1658 YLNRYP
+1658 YFNRYP
-1664 DECCNLLT
+1664 EDCCNLLT
-1672 SRIEQLKYG
+1672 SRIEQLRYG
-1681 RFLAQ
+1681 RLLAQ
-1686 ALDDPDSQAIR
+1686 ALQDKDSQRMR
-1697 DYCDAH
+1697 DYANAH
-1703 VDELIKS
+1703 ADELIQS
-1710 CNTIVE
+1710 CNTIVANKKDT
-1716 EQKET
+1716 QY
-1721 RFVAVINTVHILHS
+1721 VAVINTVHILYS
-1735 LAAHHSTAVPWMEK
+1735 LCVNQTTAVTWLEK
-1749 KENLMWLKAVA
+1749 KDNLNWLKAAA
-1760 KTLEERLRANAYP
+1760 KTLEERLRANTYP
-1773 PELRLA
+1773 TELRLA
-1779 ANQAAEQLM
+1779 SNQAAEQLTS
-1788 AILTKYL
+1788 ILIHYL
-1795 DLHVDDTD
+1795 NFHVDDMDT
-1803 MLLSL
+1803 LLSL
-1808 VECVTA
+1808 VASITA
-1814 EDLRATPAFHA
+1814 EELRSTPEFHEY
-1825 HIYKKIVCNESV
+1825 IYKNIVCNQSV
-1837 DFCRS
+1837 PFCQT
-1842 LVLRCLEVYAG
+1842 LVLRCLEDYAG
-1853 KKASHKTKS
+1853 EAASHKTKS
-1862 YLLHNMVNPIV
+1862 FLLHYIVNPIV
-1873 AMDVMRHWDRL
+1873 AMDIMRHWDRL
-1884 GEKDKDKGSPLFA
+1884 GEKDKDKGSPLLA
-1897 DKQILESINSK
+1897 DKQIIESISSK
-1908 IWQASMVDSQDDAA
+1908 VWKANMADGQDESGPHVD
-1922 AAAVGGVDY
+1922 GVDY
-1931 TRMEVMQLTAMIV
+1931 TRMEVMQLTAMLV
-1944 KYHHVILQDLRKDT
+1944 KYHHVILQDLRKDI

-1979 LLGYFI
+1979 VLGYFI
-1985 AHYETPVKIVSQVY
+1985 AHYDTPVKIVSQVY

-2008 EGRALVSQALELIA
+2008 EGRVLVSQALELIA
-2022 PVLPKRFKP
+2022 PVLPKRFRP
-2031 KGDDRNAAVWAAAPR
+2031 NLDRNTAVWAAAPR
-2046 RILAEESHNAQQT
+2046 RILAEESHNTQQT

-2072 FYELRD
+2072 FYESRD
-2078 KFTMLIILSLQR
+2078 KFAMLIILSLQR
-2090 VASPANASS
+2090 VASPPNASS

-2118 RVEGKPIEEA
+2118 RVEGKPIKSSGFETSA
-2128 NGAISGSSA
+2128 NDGSSPMAVRPTSESPLSRKRKLEGDDAADSPLAQGSSA
-2137 SPSAARSTSASP
+2137 VQQP
-2149 MSRKRRLEGD
+2149 
-2159 EPGDPSSG
+2159 
-2167 GSPSGQAPAAPAV
+2167 V
-2180 APVKEYQVPQVGRQK
+2180 APVKEYQVPTVGRQK
-2195 MLRFLVK
+2195 MLRFLIK

-2220 PSALA
+2220 STALA
-2225 LQSPNPWSD
+2225 QQSPNPWSD
-2234 MCKRSMALLYNLLHP
+2234 MCKRSIALLFNLLQP
-2249 RYWGISDVELQ
+2249 RYWGINDVELQ
-2260 SNATDVV
+2260 SNVTEAV
-2267 LASDKTSQ
+2267 LHNEKTAR
-2275 ALANDQPEKETED
+2275 ALANDQGEKEED
-2288 KFINNIINMLQV
+2288 KFVNNIINMLQV

-2313 VANIEVIQKI
+2313 VAHIDGIQTI
-2323 LERSLK
+2323 LEMSLK

-2339 HTETTDHDDG
+2339 CTETTENDDG
-2349 RKLKSIVARVLE
+2349 RKLKSILGRILE
-2361 TVPEDVQMEDADGEG
+2361 TVPEDVQTEDADADGEG
-2376 ESETQQPSEFVTF
+2376 ETQQPSEFITF

-2398 GANNY
+2398 GAGNY
-2403 MAGINILWSLAA
+2403 MAGINILWSLSV
-2415 RRPTAVDVHIPAI
+2415 RRPAAIDAHIPAI

-2442 HYAFMATI
+2442 HYAFVATYS
-2450 ANNPHHARA
+2450 NNPHYRA
-2459 QQQQQ
+2459 QQQL
-2464 DPAAAAAEMTPYNL
+2464 DPANAMNEMTPYNL

-2532 WVFKSEGT
+2532 WIFKSKGT
-2540 WPTLKEKTAVLHK
+2540 WPNLKEKTAVLHK
-2553 MLGFEH
+2553 MLGFEN
-2559 RPDLTML
+2559 RTDLTML

-2577 EDPKIARTEITVR
+2577 EDPQIARTEITVR

-2601 QDVDTRNRFLN
+2601 QDVETRNRFLN
-2612 VFSRSLAKAASDR
+2612 VFSRSLAKAGSDR
-2625 LMFVITDQNWEMLA
+2625 FTFVIAEQNWDTLA

-2644 SQASH
+2644 AQASH
-2649 LLMGAVEMNATAQL
+2649 LLMGGFEMNAMAQL
-2663 HPEDI
+2663 HPEDV
-2668 RVQTLSQLY
+2668 RVQPLSQLY
-2677 GIYSKDNREP
+2677 GTYSKDTREP
-2687 ELMMDDK
+2687 EMMMDDK
-2694 YEALMAGVRKHV
+2694 YEVLMANVRRHV
-2706 AGLADV
+2706 ASLADV

-2721 TQLQH
+2721 AQLQH
-2726 TDNHTANE
+2726 TDSKTAKD
-2734 LWVMLFPLFWGA
+2734 LWVTMFPLFWGS
-2746 TLREDRPELERGLVG
+2746 LPREDRPDLERGLVN
-2761 LLTKDYHNRQ
+2761 LLTKECHNRQ
-2771 MDKRPNVI
+2771 MDKRPNVV
-2779 QALLA
+2779 QAMLA

-2789 WPDCKIPPHVMK
+2789 WPDCKIPPHIMK
-2801 HLARIF
+2801 YLARIF
-2807 DVWYVALTQLERS
+2807 DVWYVAVMQLERS
-2820 AIFPEVASARVRESN
+2820 ATFPEVSSARVRESN
-2835 LDALVEL
+2835 LDALVQL

-2849 DLFYGTW
+2849 DLYYGTW

-2862 LETNSGL
+2862 IETNSGL

-2881 RMYEAAQVKA
+2881 RMYESAQVKA

-2911 ICAQKLQQW
+2911 VCAQKLQQW

-2949 QTSRDQLDG
+2949 QSSRDQLEG

-2967 TPRRAFFQSF
+2967 TPRRAFFHSF

-2984 HKQEAAQEFNRSTD
+2984 HKQDTVQDFNRSTD

-3003 SIRKWHQLP
+3003 TIRKWHQLP

-3038 SNSLSTTVY
+3038 CNSLSTTVFS
-3047 TNLDAKSSE
+3047 NLDQKSAE

-3066 RLPNMWDDVLAWQ
+3066 RLPNMWDDILAWQ

-3097 NLLPAQGGGQPA
+3097 NLLPPQGGAQPA
-3109 GSSSFAYRGYH
+3109 GGSSFAYRGYH

-3171 FQNPDELTSG
+3171 FQNPDELNSG
-3181 LDVINNTNLNY
+3181 LDVINNTNLSY
-3192 FNAPQKAEFYTLK
+3192 FNSPQKAEFYTLK
-3205 GMFLEKLSQKEDAN
+3205 GMFLEKLHQKDDAN
-3219 VAFGTALHYDIT
+3219 LAFGTALHFDIT
-3231 TPKAWAEWGFFND
+3231 TAKAWAEWGFFND
-3244 RIFQAEPTNYTVARQ
+3244 RTFQAEPTNYMVARQ

-3289 DDAQGTIASGFDDF
+3289 DDAQGTIAGGFDDF
-3303 KGEMATW
+3303 KGEIATW

-3318 LLSGLN
+3318 LLTGLSQ
-3324 HKEAPRTHEILLE
+3324 KEAPRIHEILLE
-3337 IAQTYPQALYFVLR
+3337 IAKTYPQALYFVLR
-3351 TSREDM
+3351 TSRDDM
-3357 LQIKKNQ
+3357 QQIKKSQ
-3364 EAREAKL
+3364 ENREQKAL
-3371 AQQQAAQAAA
+3371 QMAAAQAAA
-3381 LAQAAKQGSASPSQ
+3381 QAQNANATNGSNNKQDSTSPTLNKAAVG
-3395 TKTAAGAASGTP
+3395 AAAGGAASSGAP
-3407 APASA
+3407 APA
-3412 TQSPQQQN
+3412 TQSPQQEM
-3420 KQTPTPTP
+3420 KPTP
-3428 QPQPQPTAAKTEGG
+3428 QAANDGET
-3442 ASRPGTANGA
+3442 RNGTATNGA
-3452 ADGTPAP
+3452 AKGTPAP
-3459 ANGAAA
+3459 TAA
-3465 TTPAAPAS
+3465 TASINTSESPAL
-3473 ASGTPVPPGTTPAPA
+3473 PGATPAPV
-3488 ASAATPASASG
+3488 SVSG
-3499 TPAPAIKTEAGTE
+3499 TPAPPATIKVETPGDRADGPNP
-3512 GAAAPAASAAGSNKA
+3512 AAAASANGLAKPNG
-3527 NSAATTPVPPPVPAP
+3527 AATTAAPLPAP
-3542 APAPASATPAAAGA
+3542 GPGAEAGA
-3556 AAGTPARNGSATPA
+3556 APSRNGSATPA
-3570 PNGVAAQQAKA
+3570 PNGPTQQTQQSSKA
-3581 AGGDGSPA
+3581 AGDGSA

-3594 ATAGRVQANGG
+3594 AAAGQVAAMARSG
-3605 KRHPWDY
+3605 KRPPWDH
-3612 MEEILVVL
+3612 MEQILVVL

-3638 QKHLKCPPDEDAY
+3638 SKHLKCPPDEDAY

-3659 DAMSYISRSPTS
+3659 DAMSYIGRAPTS
-3671 YSKDVKLP
+3671 YSKEVKLP
-3679 TATESN
+3679 PATESN
-3685 IMRFAETVLPTHIRP
+3685 IMRFAETVLPAHIRP

-3732 RRSNK
+3732 RRTSK

-3771 SDFIR
+3771 TDFIR

-3828 FRQLN
+3828 LRQLN

-3852 LVVPV
+3852 LVVPI

-3870 VSMQTIYEEHCRENG
+3870 VSMQTIYEEFCRENG
-3885 FSKDDAAIH
+3885 YSKDDASIQ
-3894 TMEKLAVLIDS
+3894 TLEKLAIMLDA
-3905 KTTVRLHA
+3905 KA
-3913 RHHMPT
+3913 KPNDHHT
-3919 QTIALTDNPQKQND
+3919 
-3933 QQAMGARAEVLEAI
+3933 MGAKAEVLEAI
-3947 QARMVPNTVLINY
+3947 QANMVPNTVLIDY
-3960 FQRTFPD
+3960 FQRMFPD

-3978 AYQYAATTFMTF
+3978 AYQYAATTFMTYV
-3990 ILCAD
+3990 LSAD

-4000 KINIG
+4000 KISIG
-4005 RGTGNVWSADVMP
+4005 RGTGNVWSSDVMP
-4018 FMPTVSPYFKN
+4018 FMPQNGPYFKN
-4029 PEPVPFRLTPNLQA
+4029 LEPVPFRLTPNLQA
-4043 LMGPLAVEGIFSC
+4043 LMGPLAVEGIFTC
-4056 SIMAIARSLAEPE
+4056 SIMAIARSLADPE
-4069 QELSYALTLFVRDE
+4069 QELAYALTLFVRDE
-4083 IVYWFTS
+4083 IVFWFTS

-4101 LRRAVQANVD
+4101 LRRAVQANVEA
-4111 VVTKRAVSLAQ
+4111 VTKRAVSLAQ
-4122 TPVGNLPAYQTVI
+4122 PPVGNLPAYQTVI
-4135 DLIAKATNPVNLA
+4135 DLVARATNPVNLA
-4148 MCDVLWMAF
+4148 MSDILWMPF